1 MSAVMTQR
9 LVALARDIEQAPH
22 GSKTALCKAA
32 AKDLGIT
39 LATVYRK
46 LKEVTVTNS
55 RKRRTDAGTSAL
67 ERQEA
72 ELISTVLIQSIREN
86 DKQLSTLERAV
97 ERLRSNGHIRA
108 EIIDGRTGE
117 IRPLSLDA
125 ISRALRVYGLHPDQV
140 LRPAPAVELVS
151 LHPNHVWQI
160 DASISTQFYLADDGA
175 RTMDKAEFY
184 DGKPENL
191 KRIEKQR
198 LWRYVITDH
207 TSGTLYVQ
215 YVLGAESAENLCH
228 VLISAMQKRGEH
240 DPFHG
245 VPLCIMTDP
254 GAAMTSSMFRN
265 LCRALAIELIINKV
279 GNARAKGQVE
289 QAHNIVER
297 EFESGLR
304 LMDKPSTL
312 EQIND
317 LAGRWMR
324 HFNATAIHTRHRR
337 TRYGAWMQIRAD
349 QLRIAPDADVCREL
363 AIAQPEKRKVT
374 AKLRVPFRG
383 AEYDV
388 ASVPGLMVG
397 DTVLI
402 TRNPFRD
409 ADSAQLVLV
418 GEDGR
423 DHYHVVE
430 RIEKDDNG
438 FAANGVTRRVIGEGI
453 RSLPESQAEQ
463 TKKVLD
469 QIATGT
475 DSVEAAEK
483 AKKAKVTPFGGSIDP
498 FKEQADTTLPT
509 YLPKRGTELE
519 TRVSLA
525 NLASVELKPL
535 NRIELAKALRARL
548 GDAWTPESMTWLKTH
563 YPDGAMEE
571 QLDSIVQQL
580 QAPARPGLRLVGGE

>member
-9 LVALARDIEQAPH
+9 LVALAREIEQAPH
-22 GSKTALCKAA
+22 GSKTALCRAA
-32 AKDLGIT
+32 AADLGIT

-46 LKEVTVTNS
+46 LKEVTVTAT

-67 ERQEA
+67 ERHEA
-72 ELISTVLIQSIREN
+72 ELISAVLIQSIRDN

-97 ERLRSNGHIRA
+97 ERLRSNGQIRA
-108 EIIDGRTGE
+108 EIIDGSTGE

-125 ISRALRVYGLHPDQV
+125 IARAMRAYGLHPDQV

-175 RTMDKAEFY
+175 RAMDKAEFY
-184 DGKPENL
+184 DGKPQNL

-207 TSGTLYVQ
+207 TSGTIYAH
-215 YVLGAESAENLCH
+215 YVLGAESAENLCN
-228 VLISAMQKRGEH
+228 VLISAMVKRGEH

-265 LCRALAIELIINKV
+265 LCRALGIELIINKV

-312 EQIND
+312 EQING

-324 HFNATAIHTRHRR
+324 HYNATAIHTRTHR
-337 TRYGAWMQIRAD
+337 TRYGAWMLIRPE
-349 QLRIAPDADVCREL
+349 QLRIAPPAEVCREL

-383 AEYDV
+383 AEYDI
-388 ASVPGLMVG
+388 ADVPGLMVG

-409 ADSAQLVLV
+409 ESSAQLVLV
-418 GEDGR
+418 GADGR

-430 RIEKDDNG
+430 RIAKDDNG
-438 FAANGVTRRVIGEGI
+438 FAANGATRRVIGEGI

-469 QIATGT
+469 QLATGT
-475 DSVEAAEK
+475 DSLEAAEK
-483 AKKAKVTPFGGSIDP
+483 AKKARATPFGGEIDP
-498 FKEQADTTLPT
+498 FKEQANTSLPA

-519 TRVSLA
+519 TRVTVA
-525 NLASVELKPL
+525 TVEIKPL
-535 NRIELAKALRARL
+535 TYVEAAKILRARL
-548 GDAWTPESMTWLKTH
+548 GSSWSADSLAWLKTE
-563 YPDGAMEE
+563 YPNGVPEAE
-571 QLDSIVQQL
+571 LDAIVSRL

>member
-9 LVALARDIEQAPH
+9 LVVLAREIEQAPH
-22 GSKTALCKAA
+22 GSKTALCRAA
-32 AKDLGIT
+32 AADLGIT

-46 LKEVTVTNS
+46 LKEVTVTTT

-67 ERQEA
+67 ERHEA
-72 ELISTVLIQSIREN
+72 ELISAVLIQSIRDN

-97 ERLRSNGHIRA
+97 ERLRSNGKISA
-108 EIIDGRTGE
+108 GRVDTDSGE
-117 IRPLSLDA
+117 ILPLSIDA
-125 ISRALRVYGLHPDQV
+125 ISRALRAYGLHPDQV

-175 RTMDKAEFY
+175 RAMNKAEFY

-207 TSGTLYVQ
+207 TSGTIYVH

-228 VLISAMQKRGEH
+228 VLISAMVKRGEQ
-240 DPFHG
+240 DPLHG
-245 VPLCIMTDP
+245 VPFIIMTDP
-254 GAAMTSSMFRN
+254 GAAMTSAMFRN
-265 LCRALAIELIINKV
+265 LCRALSIELIINKV

-304 LMDKPSTL
+304 LLDKPSTL
-312 EQIND
+312 EQINA

-324 HFNATAIHTRHRR
+324 HYNATAIHTRHRR
-337 TRYGAWMQIRAD
+337 TRYGLWMTIKAE
-349 QLRIAPDADVCREL
+349 QLRIAPAAEICREL

-383 AEYDV
+383 AEYDI
-388 ASVPGLMVG
+388 ACVPGLMVG

-409 ADSAQLVLV
+409 ADTAQLVMT
-418 GEDGR
+418 GDDGR
-423 DHYHVVE
+423 EHFHVIE
-430 RIEKDDNG
+430 RIAKDDNG
-438 FAANGVTRRVIGEGI
+438 FAANGATRREIGAGYNA
-453 RSLPESQAEQ
+453 LAESQAE
-463 TKKVLD
+463 TAKKVLD

-475 DSVEAAEK
+475 DSVEAAEQ
-483 AKKAKVTPFGGSIDP
+483 AKKAKVTPFGGAIDP
-498 FKEQADTTLPT
+498 FKEQTATTLPT

-519 TRVSLA
+519 TRVTVATVEIKPLTYVEAAKILRSRLGSSWSADSLA
-525 NLASVELKPL
+525 
-535 NRIELAKALRARL
+535 
-548 GDAWTPESMTWLKTH
+548 WLKAE
-563 YPDGAMEE
+563 YPNGVPETE
-571 QLDSIVQQL
+571 LDAIVGRL

>member
-9 LVALARDIEQAPH
+9 LVDLARDIERAPR
-22 GSKTALCKAA
+22 GSKTALCRAA
-32 AKDLGIT
+32 AKDMGIT

-46 LKEVTVTNS
+46 LKEVTVTPT

-67 ERQEA
+67 ARHEA
-72 ELISTVLIQSIREN
+72 ELISAVLIQSIRDN

-97 ERLRSNGHIRA
+97 ERLRSNGK
-108 EIIDGRTGE
+108 IIAGRVDTDSGE
-117 IRPLSLDA
+117 LLPLSIDA
-125 ISRALRVYGLHPDQV
+125 ISRALRAYGLHPDQV
-140 LRPAPAVELVS
+140 LRPTPAVELVS

-175 RTMDKAEFY
+175 RAMNKAEFY

-207 TSGTLYVQ
+207 TSGTIYVH

-228 VLISAMQKRGEH
+228 VLISAMVKRGEQ

-245 VPLCIMTDP
+245 VPFIIMTDP
-254 GAAMTSSMFRN
+254 GAAMTSAMFRN
-265 LCRALAIELIINKV
+265 LCRALSIELIINKV

-304 LMDKPSTL
+304 LMDKPTTL
-312 EQIND
+312 EQING

-324 HFNATAIHTRHRR
+324 HYNATAIHTRHRR
-337 TRYGAWMQIRAD
+337 SRYGLWMTIKPE
-349 QLRIAPDADVCREL
+349 QLRIAPAAEICREL
-363 AIAQPEKRKVT
+363 AIAQPETRKVT

-383 AEYDV
+383 AEYCI

-397 DTVLI
+397 DTVYI

-409 ADSAQLVLV
+409 ESSAQLVLT
-418 GEDGR
+418 GADGR
-423 DHYHVVE
+423 EHFHVIE

-438 FAANGVTRRVIGEGI
+438 FAANGATRREIGAGYNGMAET
-453 RSLPESQAEQ
+453 QAEQ
-463 TKKVLD
+463 AKKTLD
-469 QIATGT
+469 QLATGT
-475 DSVEAAEK
+475 DSVEAAEQ
-483 AKKAKVTPFGGSIDP
+483 AKKARVTPFGGEIDP
-498 FKEQADTTLPT
+498 FKEQANTTLPA

-525 NLASVELKPL
+525 GLASVELPKL

-548 GDAWTPESMTWLKTH
+548 GAAWTPESMEWLKAN

-571 QLDSIVQQL
+571 QLDAIVAQL

>member
-9 LVALARDIEQAPH
+9 LVALARDIELAPH
-22 GSKTALCKAA
+22 GSKTQLCEAA
-32 AKDLGIT
+32 ATDLGIT

-46 LKEVTVTNS
+46 LKEVTVTAP

-67 ERQEA
+67 ERHEA
-72 ELISTVLIQSIREN
+72 ELISAVLIQSIRDN

-97 ERLRSNGHIRA
+97 ERLRSNGQIRA
-108 EIIDGRTGE
+108 EIIDGVTGE

-125 ISRALRVYGLHPDQV
+125 IARALRAYGLHPDQV
-140 LRPAPAVELVS
+140 LRPSPAVELVS

-175 RTMDKAEFY
+175 RAMDKAEFY

-207 TSGTLYVQ
+207 TSGTIYVQ
-215 YVLGAESAENLCH
+215 YVLGAESAKNLCE

-245 VPLCIMTDP
+245 APFMIMTDP
-254 GAAMTSSMFRN
+254 GAAMTSSIFRN
-265 LCRALAIELIINKV
+265 LCRALGIELIINKV

-312 EQIND
+312 EQING

-324 HFNATAIHTRHRR
+324 HYNATAIHTRHQR
-337 TRYGAWMQIRAD
+337 TRYGAWMLIRPE
-349 QLRIAPDADVCREL
+349 QLRIAPAAEICREL

-374 AKLRVPFRG
+374 ARLRVPFRG
-383 AEYDV
+383 AEYCIAD
-388 ASVPGLMVG
+388 VPGLMVG
-397 DTVLI
+397 DSVLI
-402 TRNPFRD
+402 TRNPWRD
-409 ADSAQLVLV
+409 QESAQLVLV

-423 DHYHVVE
+423 EHYHVVE
-430 RIEKDDNG
+430 RVDKDDNG
-438 FAANGVTRRVIGEGI
+438 FAANGATRRVIGEGI

-463 TKKVLD
+463 TKKTLD
-469 QIATGT
+469 QLATGT
-475 DSVEAAEK
+475 NSVEAAEK
-483 AKKAKVTPFGGSIDP
+483 AKKARATPFGGEIDP
-498 FKEQADTTLPT
+498 FKEQANTTLPA
-509 YLPKRGTELE
+509 YLPKRGIELE
-519 TRVSLA
+519 SRSG
-525 NLASVELKPL
+525 LASVELPKL

-548 GDAWTPESMTWLKTH
+548 GDAWTPASMEWLKAN

-571 QLDSIVQQL
+571 QLEAIAEQL

>member
-9 LVALARDIEQAPH
+9 LVALAREIEQAPH
-22 GSKTALCKAA
+22 GSKTALCLAA
-32 AKDLGIT
+32 ANELGIT

-46 LKEVTVTNS
+46 LKEVTVAPS

-67 ERQEA
+67 ERHEA
-72 ELISTVLIQSIREN
+72 ELISAVLIQSIRDN

-97 ERLRSNGHIRA
+97 ERLRSNGKVIA
-108 EIIDGRTGE
+108 GRVDTDSGE
-117 IRPLSLDA
+117 ILPLSVDA
-125 ISRALRVYGLHPDQV
+125 ISRALRAYGLHPDQV

-151 LHPNHVWQI
+151 MHPNHVWQI

-175 RTMDKAEFY
+175 RAMSKAEFY

-191 KRIEKQR
+191 RRIEKQR

-207 TSGTLYVQ
+207 TSGTLYLH

-228 VLISAMQKRGEH
+228 VLISAMQKRGEQ
-240 DPFHG
+240 DPFCG
-245 VPLCIMTDP
+245 VPFMIMTDP
-254 GAAMTSSMFRN
+254 GAAMTSAMFRN
-265 LCRALAIELIINKV
+265 LCRALSIELIINKV

-312 EQIND
+312 EQING

-324 HFNATAIHTRHRR
+324 HYNATAIHTRHRR
-337 TRYGAWMQIRAD
+337 TRYGLWMSIKAE
-349 QLRIAPDADVCREL
+349 QLRIAPAADICREL
-363 AIAQPEKRKVT
+363 AIAQPVTRKVT

-383 AEYDV
+383 AEYDI

-409 ADSAQLVLV
+409 ESSAQLVMT
-418 GEDGR
+418 GDDGR
-423 DHYHVVE
+423 EHFHVIE

-438 FAANGVTRRVIGEGI
+438 FAANGATRRVIGDGYNA
-453 RSLPESQAEQ
+453 LGESQAEQ
-463 TKKVLD
+463 AKKVLD

-475 DSVEAAEK
+475 DSFEAAEK
-483 AKKAKVTPFGGSIDP
+483 AKKAKVTPFGGEIDP
-498 FKEQADTTLPT
+498 FKEQANTALPT
-509 YLPKRGTELE
+509 YLTKRGTELE
-519 TRVSLA
+519 TRVTVTT
-525 NLASVELKPL
+525 VEIKPL
-535 NRIELAKALRARL
+535 TYVEAAKILRARL
-548 GDAWTPESMTWLKTH
+548 GASWSADSLAWLKAE
-563 YPDGAMEE
+563 YSNGVPEAE
-571 QLDSIVQQL
+571 LDSIVSRL

>member
-22 GSKTALCKAA
+22 GSKTALCRAA
-32 AKDLGIT
+32 ASELGIT

-46 LKEVTVTNS
+46 LKEVTVTAP

-67 ERQEA
+67 ERHEA
-72 ELISTVLIQSIREN
+72 ELISAVLIQSIRDN

-97 ERLRSNGHIRA
+97 ERLRSNGQIRA
-108 EIIDGRTGE
+108 EIIDGVTGE

-125 ISRALRVYGLHPDQV
+125 IARALRAYGLHPDQV
-140 LRPAPAVELVS
+140 LRPSPAVELVS

-175 RTMDKAEFY
+175 RAMDKAEFY

-207 TSGTLYVQ
+207 TSGTIYVQ
-215 YVLGAESAENLCH
+215 YVLGAESAKNLCE

-245 VPLCIMTDP
+245 APFMIMTDP
-254 GAAMTSSMFRN
+254 GAAMTSSIFRN
-265 LCRALAIELIINKV
+265 LCRALGIELIINKV

-312 EQIND
+312 EQING

-324 HFNATAIHTRHRR
+324 HYNATAIHTRHQR
-337 TRYGAWMQIRAD
+337 TRYGAWMLIRPE
-349 QLRIAPDADVCREL
+349 QLRIAPAAEICREL

-374 AKLRVPFRG
+374 ARLRVPFRG
-383 AEYDV
+383 AEYCIAD
-388 ASVPGLMVG
+388 VPGLMVG
-397 DTVLI
+397 DSVLI
-402 TRNPFRD
+402 TRNPWRD
-409 ADSAQLVLV
+409 QESAQLVLV

-423 DHYHVVE
+423 EHYHVVE
-430 RIEKDDNG
+430 RVDKDDNG
-438 FAANGVTRRVIGEGI
+438 FAANGATRRVIGEGI

-463 TKKVLD
+463 TKKTLD
-469 QIATGT
+469 QLATGT
-475 DSVEAAEK
+475 NSVEAAEK
-483 AKKAKVTPFGGSIDP
+483 AKKARATPFGGEIDP
-498 FKEQADTTLPT
+498 FKEQANTTLPA
-509 YLPKRGTELE
+509 YLPKRGIELE
-519 TRVSLA
+519 SRSG
-525 NLASVELKPL
+525 LASVELPKL

-548 GDAWTPESMTWLKTH
+548 GDAWTPASMEWLKAN

-571 QLDSIVQQL
+571 QLEAIAEQL

>member
-9 LVALARDIEQAPH
+9 LVVLAREIEQAPH
-22 GSKTALCKAA
+22 GSKTALCRAA
-32 AKDLGIT
+32 AADLGIT

-46 LKEVTVTNS
+46 LKEVTVTTT

-67 ERQEA
+67 ERHEA
-72 ELISTVLIQSIREN
+72 ELISAVLIQSIRDN

-97 ERLRSNGHIRA
+97 ERLRSNGK
-108 EIIDGRTGE
+108 IIAGRLDTDSGE
-117 IRPLSLDA
+117 ILPLSIDA
-125 ISRALRVYGLHPDQV
+125 ISRALRAYGLHPDQV

-175 RTMDKAEFY
+175 RAMNKAEFY

-207 TSGTLYVQ
+207 TSGTIYVH

-228 VLISAMQKRGEH
+228 VLISAMVKRGEQ
-240 DPFHG
+240 DPLHG
-245 VPLCIMTDP
+245 VPFIIMTDP
-254 GAAMTSSMFRN
+254 GAAMTSAMFRN
-265 LCRALAIELIINKV
+265 LCRALSIELIINKV

-304 LMDKPSTL
+304 LLDKPSTL
-312 EQIND
+312 EQINA

-324 HFNATAIHTRHRR
+324 HYNATAIHTRHRR
-337 TRYGAWMQIRAD
+337 TRYGLWMTIKAE
-349 QLRIAPDADVCREL
+349 QLRIAPAAEICREL

-383 AEYDV
+383 AEYDI

-409 ADSAQLVLV
+409 ADTAQLVMT
-418 GEDGR
+418 GDDGR
-423 DHYHVVE
+423 EHFHVIE
-430 RIEKDDNG
+430 RIAKDDNG
-438 FAANGVTRRVIGEGI
+438 FAANGATRRVIGAGYNA
-453 RSLPESQAEQ
+453 LGESQAEQ
-463 TKKVLD
+463 AKKVLD

-475 DSVEAAEK
+475 DSVEAAEQ
-483 AKKAKVTPFGGSIDP
+483 AKKAKVTPFGGEIDP
-498 FKEQADTTLPT
+498 FKEQANTALPA

-519 TRVSLA
+519 TRVTVATVEIKPLTYVEAAKILRSRLGSSWSADSLA
-525 NLASVELKPL
+525 WLKSEYP
-535 NRIELAKALRARL
+535 NGVPEIEL
-548 GDAWTPESMTWLKTH
+548 DV
-563 YPDGAMEE
+563 
-571 QLDSIVQQL
+571 IVGRL

>member
-9 LVALARDIEQAPH
+9 LVVLAREIEQAPH
-22 GSKTALCKAA
+22 GSKTALCRAA
-32 AKDLGIT
+32 AADLGIT

-46 LKEVTVTNS
+46 LKEVTVTTT

-67 ERQEA
+67 ERHEA
-72 ELISTVLIQSIREN
+72 ELISAVLIQSIRDN

-97 ERLRSNGHIRA
+97 ERLRSNGKISA
-108 EIIDGRTGE
+108 GRVDTDSGE
-117 IRPLSLDA
+117 ILPLSIDA
-125 ISRALRVYGLHPDQV
+125 ISRALRAYGLHPDQV

-175 RTMDKAEFY
+175 RAMNKAEFY

-207 TSGTLYVQ
+207 TSGTIYVH

-228 VLISAMQKRGEH
+228 VLISAMVKRGEQ
-240 DPFHG
+240 DPLHG
-245 VPLCIMTDP
+245 VPFIIMTDP
-254 GAAMTSSMFRN
+254 GAAMTSAMFRN
-265 LCRALAIELIINKV
+265 LCRALSIELIINKV

-304 LMDKPSTL
+304 LLDKPSTL
-312 EQIND
+312 EQINA

-324 HFNATAIHTRHRR
+324 HYNATAIHTRHRR
-337 TRYGAWMQIRAD
+337 TRYGLWMTIKAE
-349 QLRIAPDADVCREL
+349 QLRIAPAAEICREL

-383 AEYDV
+383 AEYDI
-388 ASVPGLMVG
+388 ACVPGLMVG

-409 ADSAQLVLV
+409 ADTAQLVMT
-418 GEDGR
+418 GDDGR
-423 DHYHVVE
+423 EHFHVIE
-430 RIEKDDNG
+430 RIAKDDNG
-438 FAANGVTRRVIGEGI
+438 FAANGATRREIGAGYNA
-453 RSLPESQAEQ
+453 LAESQAE
-463 TKKVLD
+463 TAKKVLD

-475 DSVEAAEK
+475 DSVEAAEQ
-483 AKKAKVTPFGGSIDP
+483 AKKAKVTPFGGAIDP
-498 FKEQADTTLPT
+498 FKEQTATALPT

-519 TRVSLA
+519 TRVTVATVEIKPLTYVEAAKILRSRLGSSWSADSLA
-525 NLASVELKPL
+525 
-535 NRIELAKALRARL
+535 
-548 GDAWTPESMTWLKTH
+548 WLKSE
-563 YPDGAMEE
+563 YPNGVPETE
-571 QLDSIVQQL
+571 LDAIVGRL

>member
-9 LVALARDIEQAPH
+9 LVDLARDIERAPH
-22 GSKTALCKAA
+22 GSKTQLCKAA
-32 AKDLGIT
+32 ATDLGIT

-46 LKEVTVTNS
+46 LQEVTVTPT
-55 RKRRTDAGTSAL
+55 RKRRADAGTSAL
-67 ERQEA
+67 ERHEA
-72 ELISTVLIQSIREN
+72 ELISAVLIQSIRDN

-97 ERLRSNGHIRA
+97 ERLRSNGHIVA
-108 EIIDGRTGE
+108 GRVDTDSGV
-117 IRPLSLDA
+117 ITPLSLDA
-125 ISRALRVYGLHPDQV
+125 IARALRAYGLHPDQI
-140 LRPAPAVELVS
+140 LRPAPAVELAS

-175 RTMDKAEFY
+175 RTMPKAEFY

-207 TSGTLYVQ
+207 TSGTLYVH

-228 VLISAMQKRGEH
+228 VLISAMVKRGEH

-245 VPLCIMTDP
+245 VPFMIMTDP

-265 LCRALAIELIINKV
+265 LCRALSIELIINKV

-312 EQIND
+312 EAING

-324 HFNATAIHTRHRR
+324 HYNATAIHTRHKRS
-337 TRYGAWMQIRAD
+337 RYGLWMTIAAEH
-349 QLRIAPDADVCREL
+349 LRIAPPAEVCREL
-363 AIAQPEKRKVT
+363 AIATPEKRKVT
-374 AKLRVPFRG
+374 TKLRVPFRG
-383 AEYDV
+383 AEYCI

-409 ADSAQLVLV
+409 ESSAQLVV
-418 GEDGR
+418 TGEDGR
-423 DHYHVVE
+423 EHFHVVE
-430 RIEKDDNG
+430 RVEKDDYG
-438 FAANGVTRRVIGEGI
+438 FAANAATRREIGAGYNA
-453 RSLPESQAEQ
+453 LAESQTEQ

-475 DSVEAAEK
+475 DSVEAAEQ
-483 AKKAKVTPFGGSIDP
+483 AKKAKVTPFGGTIDP
-498 FKEQADTTLPT
+498 FKEQANTSLPT
-509 YLPKRGTELE
+509 YMPKRGTELE
-519 TRVSLA
+519 TRVTVA
-525 NLASVELKPL
+525 TVEIKPL
-535 NRIELAKALRARL
+535 TVIEAAKALRARMGSSWTAEHL
-548 GDAWTPESMTWLKTH
+548 ATLKADYPNGVPEAELDAIHTRLT
-563 YPDGAMEE
+563 
-571 QLDSIVQQL
+571 
-580 QAPARPGLRLVGGE
+580 APARPGLRLVGGE